1 MGSITSIGRCSR
13 SASQAVVAVLPVPV
27 APMSTT
33 SWTPPVIRL
42 LELGDGGGLV
52 AGRLVVGDDLEGRHL
67 ALQLGQR
74 SHVDPEYVATPD
86 RTLVRQRRA
95 DYAGHM
101 PSSDRRAAR
110 RQEILA
116 ATRRLF
122 DERGV
127 RDAQIE
133 DIAQAVGINRAIIYR
148 HFSGKE
154 ELFAMALVGYLDE
167 LDAELGT
174 AGRSSDDPS
183 ERLVA
188 IVHAFLDFGE
198 QHPAFVDCA
207 LALLRRRGDELMD
220 EVSEPVM
227 FRLGRAM
234 TACTPTSSAC
244 SRTAP
249 SRACSTCRTPTW
261 WRTSSTPRRWAC

>member
-1 MGSITSIGRCSR
+1 MLRVRATE
-13 SASQAVVAVLPVPV
+13 
-27 APMSTT
+27 
-33 SWTPPVIRL
+33 RL
-42 LELGDGGGLV
+42 LE
-52 AGRLVVGDDLEGRHL
+52 
-67 ALQLGQR
+67 
-74 SHVDPEYVATPD
+74 
-86 RTLVRQRRA
+86 RR
-95 DYAGHM
+95 DYPAHM
-101 PSSDRRAAR
+101 PSTDRRAAR

-154 ELFAMALVGYLDE
+154 ELFAMALVDYLDE
-167 LDAELGT
+167 LDVALGT
-174 AGRSSDDPS
+174 ADRSSDDPS
-183 ERLVA
+183 DRLAA
-188 IVHAFLDFGE
+188 IVHAFLDYGE

-207 LALLRRRGDELMD
+207 LALLRRRGDELMS

-234 TACTPTSSAC
+234 TACTAHVVGVLEDGTKQGVFDVPDPDLVANIFYTQALGVLNLATLRMSVRALDPGHPRVDPISFEDVKVYVAQAA
-244 SRTAP
+244 RAMARGPAP
-249 SRACSTCRTPTW
+249 VP
-261 WRTSSTPRRWAC
+261 

>member
-1 MGSITSIGRCSR
+1 MTERR
-13 SASQAVVAVLPVPV
+13 SPE
-27 APMSTT
+27 AP
-33 SWTPPVIRL
+33 
-42 LELGDGGGLV
+42 
-52 AGRLVVGDDLEGRHL
+52 
-67 ALQLGQR
+67 
-74 SHVDPEYVATPD
+74 
-86 RTLVRQRRA
+86 
-95 DYAGHM
+95 DYAGHV

-154 ELFAMALVGYLDE
+154 ELFAMALVDYLDE

-174 AGRSSDDPS
+174 AAGSSDDPS
-183 ERLVA
+183 DRLVA

-198 QHPAFVDCA
+198 RHPAFVDCA

-220 EVSEPVM
+220 EVSEAVM

-234 TACTPTSSAC
+234 TACTAHVVNVLEDGTKQGVFDVPDPDLVANIFYTQALGVLNLATLRLSVRALNPGHPRVDPVSFDEVKTYVAEAAKAMARGPV
-244 SRTAP
+244 SRSGA
-249 SRACSTCRTPTW
+249 R
-261 WRTSSTPRRWAC
+261 